1 MSPDRYFG
9 TLNAR
14 IVLADDDTVRA
25 TVTALWLAQMGWG
38 EVAVYTGGLEVGP
51 GGGLGGGDLEAGPAA
66 DTRPAAPAAELMTP
80 EILLSALDA
89 GEVSVIDVGPSA
101 DFVDAHIA
109 GAAWCLRPDVAD
121 HIRDTGRPVVLTSRD
136 GTVAQLL
143 PFNVVG
149 WHAGVSAWDGR
160 EGLNRHSI
168 GIEIDN
174 AGQLEEKDGR
184 YLSWFGQEYP
194 AEEVVFG
201 VHRNQ
206 SQETPWHRFPPAQLE
221 LVEALAELL
230 VRHYGMRYVLGHE
243 EIAPGRKID
252 PGPAFPL
259 DALRA
264 RLLGGTGV

>member
-1 MSPDRYFG
+1 MHIEEHRLQRPGTVHLESPNR
-9 TLNAR
+9 
-14 IVLADDDTVRA
+14 
-25 TVTALWLAQMGWG
+25 G
-38 EVAVYTGGLEVGP
+38 EVFGEGLPDTLILHYTACPTAQSAVDILCDGAREGRVSAHLVVGR
-51 GGGLGGGDLEAGPAA
+51 DL
-66 DTRPAAPAAELMTP
+66 
-80 EILLSALDA
+80 S
-89 GEVSVIDVGPSA
+89 
-101 DFVDAHIA
+101 
-109 GAAWCLRPDVAD
+109 
-121 HIRDTGRPVVLTSRD
+121 
-136 GTVAQLL
+136 VAQLL

-149 WHAGVSAWDGR
+149 WHAGVSSWDGR
-160 EGLNRHSI
+160 EGLNRYSI